1 MTRLQIV
8 QTALKLCSKIM
19 PNFGKR
25 HFCYFEEGYLNKW
38 INIAAFNRAKTG
50 AFSAVMGHLN
60 YNSDIQL
67 PTAEDTI
74 QTAQITSLV
83 GSPNGSIESNSTVC
97 YCK

>member
-1 MTRLQIV
+1 
-8 QTALKLCSKIM
+8 M

-25 HFCYFEEGYLNKW
+25 RFRYFEEGYLNKW
-38 INIAAFNRAKTG
+38 INIAAINRAKTG

-60 YNSDIQL
+60 AVNSVNIQL

-83 GSPNGSIESNSTVC
+83 GSPNGSIES
-97 YCK
+97 